1 MIWVQIYGAKEETLV
16 ACSSCF
22 KSVWIHTAGT
32 NETMRTSVCSLLLG
46 ILVLLAA
53 RNGDGNAVKTFTG
66 VLGQNVTLQCPKTR
80 TIPPTRLYIQKEDG
94 TNPVFINGFAERRL
108 SVDDKYINRTFVN
121 RTDLSMEMTNLSFS
135 DEGLYSCIV
144 FYTSPDKE
152 EFTFHLKVTAEYN
165 VPNLTANCN
174 EPNPVTGGKKCELF
188 ILNCSSTG
196 GYPQSKVEW
205 PGLNS
210 SLISYVQNKSFQD
223 PTSKTWTI
231 IQTISYPCNKPT
243 NISCSVDT
251 SVSSIVSICETGD
264 KDKKFPLD
272 AVVIS
277 AIVVTLL
284 IIFISSAVYIIKRW
298 RPRRRLPPDDPDLG
312 LPLERAEG

>member
-1 MIWVQIYGAKEETLV
+1 MI
-16 ACSSCF
+16 
-22 KSVWIHTAGT
+22 
-32 NETMRTSVCSLLLG
+32 
-46 ILVLLAA
+46 ILKLS
-53 RNGDGNAVKTFTG
+53 DGNAVETFTG

-80 TIPPTRLYIQKEDG
+80 TIPATRLYIQKEDG
-94 TNPVFINGFAERRL
+94 ANQVFINGFDTEKEL
-108 SVDDKYINRTFVN
+108 PVKLKYKYRTNVN
-121 RTDLSMEMTNLSFS
+121 RTDLSMEMKNISFP

-144 FYTSPDKE
+144 FYTPTDKE

-196 GYPQSKVEW
+196 GYPQSNVEW
-205 PGLNS
+205 SGLNS
-210 SLISYVQNKSFQD
+210 SLKRIIHDKSFQD

-231 IQTISYPCNKPT
+231 IQTISYLCNKPT

-251 SVSSIVSICETGD
+251 SVSNIVSICETGD

-272 AVVIS
+272 ALVIS

-312 LPLERAEG
+312 LPLDDCHSQPQES